1 MRLKAAPL
9 FAPLILIFVSAAVAR
24 AQVAPAL
31 REVDRVRLAEAFRVG
46 ETLGRRVWREWPEAP
61 FAVLLVTDEHEF
73 LIRHP
78 RPPQGFTAA
87 GRDALL
93 RSDVHF
99 RKRTLDPALLATFPF
114 GGVPTVVIG
123 QAEKTSKKTSTPWV
137 VTVLHEHFHQLQY
150 SRPDYYESVNELDLA
165 GGDQTGMWMLNYAFP
180 YADAKVAEQF
190 ETMSRL
196 LAEALRAEGKKE
208 FASRVAAYKEARRRF
223 GAMLK
228 PEDFR
233 YFSFQVWQ
241 EGVSRYTEL
250 RVAELA
256 ARHYRPS
263 RDFRALADF
272 EPFGETAA
280 RVRRDIMRELSTLR
294 LADYRRVAFYPL
306 GAGEALLLD
315 RLDPRWRGR
324 YFSERFYLDR
334 YFEPARRARGGR
346 GRRSQSSTRTVWPT
360 ARRPVRMTRA

>member
-1 MRLKAAPL
+1 MRLKPAALLAPL
-9 FAPLILIFVSAAVAR
+9 FLLLVSAADAS

-31 REVDRVRLAEAFRVG
+31 REVDRVRLAEAFRIG

-61 FAVLLVTDEHEF
+61 FAVLLIADEHEF

-78 RPPQGFTAA
+78 KPPQDFTRA

-93 RSDVHF
+93 RSDVYF
-99 RKRTLDPALLATFPF
+99 RKRSLDPALLATFPF

-123 QAEKTSKKTSTPWV
+123 QAEKTAQKTSTPWV

-150 SRPDYYESVNELDLA
+150 SRPGYYDSVASLGLA
-165 GGDQTGMWMLNYAFP
+165 RGDQTGMWMLNYAFP
-180 YADAKVAEQF
+180 YADAKLAAQF

-196 LAEALRAEGKKE
+196 LADALRAEGKKD
-208 FASRVAAYKEARRRF
+208 FTSRVAAYTEARRRF
-223 GAMLK
+223 GAMLS
-228 PEDFR
+228 PDDFR

-256 ARHYRPS
+256 ARHHRPT
-263 RDFRALADF
+263 RAFRALADF
-272 EPFGETAA
+272 KPFGETAEEI
-280 RVRRDIMRELSTLR
+280 RRDIVRELSTLR
-294 LADYRRVAFYPL
+294 LADYKRVAFYPL
-306 GAGEALLLD
+306 GAGEAILLD

-324 YFSERFYLDR
+324 YFSERFYVDR
-334 YFEPARRARGGR
+334 YFERPRRVRGARGR
-346 GRRSQSSTRTVWPT
+346 QSRTRTVWPT